1 MNRLKHFLSI
11 LTLGLCLMLPASG
24 ADARLCLSDCDAMT
38 DQEAASVAK
47 NFLYGA
53 KDQARHELYRLA
65 DYSYCSECSNNVAKI
80 TTAGRNLCYANCEKT
95 GGSEACT
102 QQCKRATDE
111 LIAINKTAQGKYT
124 DSAQDNQD
132 LIEAANVPGDLI
144 VGAINEACYRI
155 VVAVNDSQGKAIAGS
170 YGTILARFLSG
181 GSSGCWFCPIFEK
194 IFYAINEL
202 ATNVYNKLRYIF
214 LSLLALGAFGWLLW
228 TVFKF
233 ITTLHGPNIGEF
245 MTTIFKGLGT
255 TMLVAILL
263 AMPVS
268 FATSIFIEPF
278 ALMGAGLSRDMLSVG
293 DFDSDTSSGIKY
305 TQYRYEAGCWGE
317 AFVGEQRSMTICKK
331 NDPSKFAGKALS
343 VEVFDTIDCVLRRMS
358 VELVQGIALGA
369 AIVVEAFRSGTL
381 GTLIP
386 DISMLLVGA
395 LILLIY
401 LMLYVTIPFK
411 MIDILLK
418 FGFLVIVFPL
428 LMVCFVF
435 PATRSYT
442 KKGFDLFLSC
452 CLTLVALCLFISFA
466 LQLVNMAW
474 L

>member
-11 LTLGLCLMLPASG
+11 LTLGLCLMLPAGG
-24 ADARLCLSDCDAMT
+24 AYAECFFDCDAMT
-38 DQEAASVAK
+38 SQQAASVAK
-47 NFLYGA
+47 NFLYGD
-53 KDQARHELYRLA
+53 KDKARGQLA
-65 DYSYCSECSNNVAKI
+65 YFEENGHCLECSNNVSRIA
-80 TTAGRNLCYANCEKT
+80 TAGRNICHENCKKMGE
-95 GGSEACT
+95 SEACT
-102 QQCKRATDE
+102 QKCKQAEKELRAFNTG
-111 LIAINKTAQGKYT
+111 AQANFAG
-124 DSAQDNQD
+124 
-132 LIEAANVPGDLI
+132 EAERDRTIGEIMAAPGDALAA
-144 VGAINEACYRI
+144 VANAVCYRI

-214 LSLLALGAFGWLLW
+214 LSLLAVGAFGWLLW

-263 AMPVS
+263 SLPVS
-268 FATSIFIEPF
+268 FATSIFIEPI
-278 ALMGAGLSRDMLSVG
+278 ALMGAGLSRDMLTVG

-305 TQYRYEAGCWGE
+305 TQYKYEAGCWGE

-343 VEVFDTIDCVLRRMS
+343 VDVFDTIDCVLRRMS

-381 GTLIP
+381 GTMIP

-395 LILLIY
+395 LILFIY

-418 FGFLVIVFPL
+418 FGFLVVIFPL

-435 PATRSYT
+435 PATRGYT